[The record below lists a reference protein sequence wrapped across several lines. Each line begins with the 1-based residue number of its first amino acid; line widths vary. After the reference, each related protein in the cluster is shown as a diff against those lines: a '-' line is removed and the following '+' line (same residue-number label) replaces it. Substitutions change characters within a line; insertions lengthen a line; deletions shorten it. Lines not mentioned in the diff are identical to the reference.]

1 MDNFIGASANMYYA
15 PAGSTS
21 TGHGFFPT
29 GAAGGVVPGPSPP
42 LRTLLVKQIEYYFRQ
57 NPESFK
63 LFLGLIAYLQ
73 HYDCNYMLSAKL
85 LMCILNFISS
95 KLLVLCCDL

>member
-42 LRTLLVKQIEYYFRQ
+42 LRTLLVKQIEYYFR
-57 NPESFK
+57 
-63 LFLGLIAYLQ
+63 
-73 HYDCNYMLSAKL
+73 
-85 LMCILNFISS
+85 
-95 KLLVLCCDL
+95 